1 MGKLTI
7 AMILVISCAALGFW
21 RASLLGIKVSRAK
34 AMIVMVDKIQ
44 SCLRYERLTTAQL
57 IETISRLDSLAV
69 LPHLGVCCKS
79 MEEGNPFPKA
89 WSDSVKLA
97 GYTEEEKQILRQ
109 VGEILGSTDAQN
121 QISTLSM
128 LREFM
133 TQCQKEAEKERNEK
147 GKLYHSLGI
156 LGGIGL
162 AILIW

>member
-1 MGKLTI
+1 
-7 AMILVISCAALGFW
+7 
-21 RASLLGIKVSRAK
+21 
-34 AMIVMVDKIQ
+34 
-44 SCLRYERLTTAQL
+44 
-57 IETISRLDSLAV
+57 
-69 LPHLGVCCKS
+69 
-79 MEEGNPFPKA
+79 
-89 WSDSVKLA
+89 
-97 GYTEEEKQILRQ
+97 